1 MKKHIPKI
9 DGFSLVEVMIAVLV
23 LGVGILAVSK
33 LQTSL
38 LKSGADANNRAE
50 ASIIAKMKI
59 DDLRRFVSAD
69 TYIAIGDDT
78 GGTINSGAF
87 EDTEFSISWG
97 VNNYIYPTELA
108 SPTLTSVTTSDF
120 KKVLIDVEWTDVSNT
135 LQHVTLET
143 VIFNYPPFFTAL
155 SDDIDNS
162 PRASAKGLYTP
173 QEAPDVVPIKIDSDG
188 ILKETSKPKPEVTRE
203 DYATTVEFETVTY
216 IPYDGTDKFQALR
229 REEFSTVA
237 CSCSERTTAA
247 TTHIYGYTTW
257 DSTNEQFV
265 DYTDETTN
273 ANNDEE
279 ESRVSGTAIVECALC
294 CKDGQYNEDQSTVN
308 DQEQLFANDYDEPS
322 SDTIDK
328 ICRLKRI
335 DGTLRVIKPWRLIGF
350 NVIPA
355 SYFDDSYTSNATNN
369 ISSYSNYVTSLVRSA
384 LGIIDEESDAEGVI
398 YSVNTGFKTYT
409 DTGIDID
416 QFADNGHAD
425 NDHKIIDI
433 SSNRTIQARAIY
445 LDIPPE
451 GIFEG
456 VAGNTR
462 AEKAANVPLDRIPFY
477 EVNVTN
483 LSGWVP
489 DENDT
494 SFITPPYTDNHDPLV
509 IHGSR
514 IDPACDGV
522 SRHCVANQELTSDTF
537 DNDYERG
544 EFYSVDSST
553 VTVES
558 RIYTSNDG
566 LVDKSINSNTS
577 IDSSI
582 NITGQ

>member
-1 MKKHIPKI
+1 MKKNTSKAS
-9 DGFSLVEVMIAVLV
+9 GFSLVEVMIAVLV

-38 LKSGADANNRAE
+38 LRSGSDANNRAE
-50 ASIIAKMKI
+50 ASLIAKMKI

-69 TYIAIGDDT
+69 TYIQIGDDT
-78 GGTINSGAF
+78 GGSIISGDF
-87 EDTEFSISWG
+87 EDTEFSLSWG
-97 VNNYIYPTELA
+97 VENYTYPAELT
-108 SPTLTSVTTSDF
+108 SPVITSVTTSDF

-162 PRASAKGLYTP
+162 PRAGAKGLYTP

-216 IPYDGTDKFQALR
+216 VATSNDKFIALR

-237 CSCSERTTAA
+237 CSCSQRTTND
-247 TTHIYGYTTW
+247 TNHIYGYTTW
-257 DSTNEQFV
+257 DSTEEQFV
-265 DYTDETTN
+265 DFTDKVRN
-273 ANNDEE
+273 SNNDEE
-279 ESRVSGTAIVECALC
+279 ESRVTGTAIVECALC
-294 CKDGQYNEDQSTVN
+294 CKDGQYKEIQTNVDDQ
-308 DQEQLFANDYDEPS
+308 DQLFANNTDDPS
-322 SDTIDK
+322 SDAIDK

-355 SYFDDSYTSNATNN
+355 SYFDDAYTSSATNN

-384 LGIIDEESDAEGVI
+384 LGVIDEETDADGVV
-398 YSVNTGFKTYT
+398 YSINTGFKTYMDSGININRYE
-409 DTGIDID
+409 DT
-416 QFADNGHAD
+416 GHAD

-456 VAGNTR
+456 VDGDNR
-462 AEKAANVPLDRIPFY
+462 VEKAANVPLDRIPFY

-483 LSGWVP
+483 LSGWIP
-489 DENDT
+489 DEDNT

-509 IHGSR
+509 IRGSR
-514 IDPACDGV
+514 IDPACDGI

-544 EFYSVDSST
+544 EFYSHDSST

-577 IDSSI
+577 VDSSI
-582 NITGQ
+582 EITGQ

>member
-9 DGFSLVEVMIAVLV
+9 NGFSLVEVMIAVLV

-38 LKSGADANNRAE
+38 LRSGSDANNRAE
-50 ASIIAKMKI
+50 ASVIAKMKI
-59 DDLRRFVSAD
+59 DDLRRFITAD
-69 TYIAIGDDT
+69 TYTQIGDDT
-78 GGTINSGAF
+78 GGTINSGTF
-87 EDTEFSISWG
+87 EDTEFSLSWD
-97 VNNYIYPTELA
+97 VKNYIYPA
-108 SPTLTSVTTSDF
+108 KLTSPVTTSSADSDF

-162 PRASAKGLYTP
+162 PRAGAKGLYTP
-173 QEAPDVVPIKIDSDG
+173 QEAPDVVPIKINADG
-188 ILKETSKPKPEVTRE
+188 VLKETSKPKPEVTRE

-216 IPYDGTDKFQALR
+216 VPTANDKFIALR

-237 CSCSERTTAA
+237 CSCTTNTTAG
-247 TTHIYGYTTW
+247 TEHIYGYTTW
-257 DSTNEQFV
+257 DSTKEQFV
-265 DYTDETTN
+265 DYIDSVTN
-273 ANNDEE
+273 SNNDTE

-294 CKDGQYNEDQSTVN
+294 CKDGQYVETQTTVTDQNQPFGGLGDESST
-308 DQEQLFANDYDEPS
+308 DA
-322 SDTIDK
+322 IDK
-328 ICRLKRI
+328 VCRLKRV

-355 SYFDDSYTSNATNN
+355 SYFDDVYTPNATNN
-369 ISSYSNYVTSLVRSA
+369 ISSYSNYVTSLVRSS
-384 LGIIDEESDAEGVI
+384 LGIIDEESDADGVV
-398 YSVNTGFKTYT
+398 YSINTGFKTYASS
-409 DTGIDID
+409 GIDINQYID
-416 QFADNGHAD
+416 AGHAD
-425 NDHKIIDI
+425 GDHKIIDVT
-433 SSNRTIQARAIY
+433 SNRTIQARAIY

-456 VAGNTR
+456 VEGGNR
-462 AEKAANVPLDRIPFY
+462 VEKAANVPLDRIPFY

-483 LSGWVP
+483 LSGWIP
-489 DENDT
+489 DEDDT
-494 SFITPPYTDNHDPLV
+494 TFSSPPYTANHDPLV
-509 IHGSR
+509 IRGSR
-514 IDPACDGV
+514 IDPACDGA

-544 EFYSVDSST
+544 EFYSYDSST
-553 VTVES
+553 VPVES

-577 IDSSI
+577 VDSSV